1 MTRSLRFLLLW
12 LALLGLATQAMAG
25 LAAAACLPAP
35 GLGIQDVAVRYVL
48 PLGSAVPHAAGPK
61 CGRIALPAKAACAM
75 SGVCSAA
82 VTTAPV
88 IHALPHTADAPDSK
102 VVFAVIQFFPGRL
115 ERPPRAEHGLR
126 GILHAVYLL

>member
-1 MTRSLRFLLLW
+1 
-12 LALLGLATQAMAG
+12 
-25 LAAAACLPAP
+25 
-35 GLGIQDVAVRYVL
+35 
-48 PLGSAVPHAAGPK
+48 
-61 CGRIALPAKAACAM
+61 M

-88 IHALPHTADAPDSK
+88 IHAPPHTADAPDAK

-126 GILHAVYLL
+126 GIPHAAYLL